1 MTYPKDIMNEV
12 LYTEEEI
19 RKAAN
24 ELAKRINEDYN
35 NKDLVLVCT
44 LKGAVPFFS
53 ELIKGINIHC
63 NMEFIKA
70 SSYIGNTTTTIGN
83 VQISTIMN
91 FPVENKEVII
101 VEDIVDTGITLNTIV
116 KLLKHRG
123 ANSVEI
129 ACLLNKEA
137 RRVMPVDVKYSGFEV
152 PDEFVIGYGLDY
164 NEMYRNL
171 PYVGVLKEEVY
182 QRRED

>member
-1 MTYPKDIMNEV
+1 MERDVKKVLISNEEIVRRSKELAEQINHDYAGKKPILVGLLKGSVPFMAELLKYINLYCQTEYMVVSSYRGGTQTTGEIKIVKDIDVSMQGRD
-12 LYTEEEI
+12 I
-19 RKAAN
+19 
-24 ELAKRINEDYN
+24 
-35 NKDLVLVCT
+35 
-44 LKGAVPFFS
+44 
-53 ELIKGINIHC
+53 
-63 NMEFIKA
+63 
-70 SSYIGNTTTTIGN
+70 
-83 VQISTIMN
+83 
-91 FPVENKEVII
+91 II

-137 RRVMPVDVKYSGFEV
+137 RRVMPVDVKYSGFSI

-164 NEMYRNL
+164 AEMYRNL

-182 QRRED
+182 QRREA

>member
-1 MTYPKDIMNEV
+1 MEKDVKKVLITNEEIVRRSKEIAEEINRDYAGKKPILVGLLKGSVPFMAELLKYINLYCQTEYMVVSSYHGGTQSSGEIKIVKDIDVSM
-12 LYTEEEI
+12 
-19 RKAAN
+19 
-24 ELAKRINEDYN
+24 
-35 NKDLVLVCT
+35 KDRD
-44 LKGAVPFFS
+44 
-53 ELIKGINIHC
+53 I
-63 NMEFIKA
+63 
-70 SSYIGNTTTTIGN
+70 
-83 VQISTIMN
+83 
-91 FPVENKEVII
+91 II

-137 RRVMPVDVKYSGFEV
+137 RRVMHVDVKYSGFMI

-164 NEMYRNL
+164 DEMYRNL

>member
-1 MTYPKDIMNEV
+1 MAELLKSINLYCQTEYMVVSSYHGGTQSSGEIKIVKDIDVSM
-12 LYTEEEI
+12 
-19 RKAAN
+19 
-24 ELAKRINEDYN
+24 
-35 NKDLVLVCT
+35 
-44 LKGAVPFFS
+44 
-53 ELIKGINIHC
+53 
-63 NMEFIKA
+63 
-70 SSYIGNTTTTIGN
+70 
-83 VQISTIMN
+83 
-91 FPVENKEVII
+91 KERDII
-101 VEDIVDTGITLNTIV
+101 IIEDIVDTGITLNTIV

-137 RRVMPVDVKYSGFEV
+137 RRVMHVDVKYSGFMI

-164 NEMYRNL
+164 DEMYRNL